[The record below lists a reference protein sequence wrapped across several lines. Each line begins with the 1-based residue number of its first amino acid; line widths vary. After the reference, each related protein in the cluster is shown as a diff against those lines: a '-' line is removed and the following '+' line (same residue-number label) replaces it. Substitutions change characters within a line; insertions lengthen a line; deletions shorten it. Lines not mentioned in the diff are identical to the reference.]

1 LLVREKQPR
10 VRQHHGGM
18 SMKVLH
24 FYKTYLPEVHGGAQ
38 QVIYEICE
46 GTRRY
51 GVDCEVL
58 ALSSQESETKVV
70 GRHRA
75 HFERRAAKVASTDLS
90 VSAVGRFRALAA
102 NADVV
107 HYHYP
112 WPMMD
117 LAHFLVL
124 HGKPSVVTYHSDI
137 VRQRFL
143 YRLYQPIMHRFLSS
157 SDVIVAT
164 SPSYVRTSPVLRRYR
179 DKVRVIPIGIDDA
192 PLRNPDPALLER
204 WRAKVGTG
212 FFLFI
217 GVARYYKRLDVL
229 LAAARGTEMPVV
241 IAGASRDDAQAHRSR
256 DETRSGNIVYTG
268 AISDADKAA
277 LLHLCRAVVLPSS
290 LRSEAFGIV
299 LLEGAM
305 LGKPLICC
313 ELGTGTTYV
322 NIDGLTGFAVPPGDA
337 GALRSAMRRL
347 HGNADLARRLGH
359 NARKRY
365 LEMFTADRMARAYA
379 GIYEEVSG
387 IPMQLTPSGMARQAP
402 MRAG

>member
-1 LLVREKQPR
+1 
-10 VRQHHGGM
+10 
-18 SMKVLH
+18 MKVLH

-51 GVDCEVL
+51 GIDCEVL
-58 ALSSQESETKVV
+58 ALSSRESETKVV

-102 NADVV
+102 SADVV

-157 SDVIVAT
+157 ADVIVAT

-192 PLRNPDPALLER
+192 PLRNPDPVLLER
-204 WRAKVGTG
+204 WRAKVGSG

-241 IAGASRDDAQAHRSR
+241 IAGARR
-256 DETRSGNIVYTG
+256 G
-268 AISDADKAA
+268 
-277 LLHLCRAVVLPSS
+277 
-290 LRSEAFGIV
+290 
-299 LLEGAM
+299 
-305 LGKPLICC
+305 
-313 ELGTGTTYV
+313 
-322 NIDGLTGFAVPPGDA
+322 A
-337 GALRSAMRRL
+337 GAS
-347 HGNADLARRLGH
+347 LA
-359 NARKRY
+359 
-365 LEMFTADRMARAYA
+365 
-379 GIYEEVSG
+379 
-387 IPMQLTPSGMARQAP
+387 
-402 MRAG
+402 

>member
-1 LLVREKQPR
+1 MR
-10 VRQHHGGM
+10 
-18 SMKVLH
+18 VLH
-24 FYKTYLPEVHGGAQ
+24 FYKTYLPHTRGGAQ

-46 GTRRY
+46 GTKRY
-51 GVDCEVL
+51 GIDCEVL
-58 ALSSQESETKVV
+58 ATTAQESDTRIV

-75 HFERRAAKVASTDLS
+75 HFQQRAVKLASTDLS
-90 VSAVGRFRALAA
+90 MSAVGRFRELAA
-102 NADVV
+102 HADVV
-107 HYHYP
+107 HYHFP

-117 LAHFLVL
+117 VAHFLVL

-143 YRLYQPIMHRFLSS
+143 YSFYQPIMHRFLASA
-157 SDVIVAT
+157 DAIVAT
-164 SPSYVRTSPVLRRYR
+164 SPAYVRTSPVLRRYR

-192 PLRNPDPALLER
+192 SLRNGAPSLVQH
-204 WRAKVGTG
+204 WRAKVGSG

-229 LAAARGTEMPVV
+229 IEAARGTGMPVV
-241 IAGASRDDAQAHRSR
+241 IAGADNDDRPAPQSRGEVRS
-256 DETRSGNIVYTG
+256 ENIIYAG

-277 LLHLCRAVVLPSS
+277 LLHLCHAVVLPSS

-305 LGKPLICC
+305 LSKPLICC

-322 NIDGLTGFAVPPGDA
+322 NVDGLTGFAVPPGDA
-337 GALRSAMRRL
+337 LALRCAMRRL
-347 HGNADLARRLGH
+347 HDNPDLARQLGH

-365 LEMFTADRMARAYA
+365 LDLFTADRMARKYA
-379 GIYEEVSG
+379 GIYEDVNG
-387 IPMQLTPSGMARQAP
+387 LP
-402 MRAG
+402 MRLSAGHAPLRALPRCGS

>member
-1 LLVREKQPR
+1 
-10 VRQHHGGM
+10 
-18 SMKVLH
+18 MKVLH
-24 FYKTYLPEVHGGAQ
+24 FYKTYLPDAHGGAQ

-46 GTRRY
+46 GTKRY
-51 GVDCEVL
+51 GIDCEVL
-58 ALSSQESETKVV
+58 ALTSQESETRMV

-75 HFERRAAKVASTDLS
+75 HFQRRAAKFASTDLS
-90 VSAVGRFRALAA
+90 ISAVGRFRELTAK
-102 NADVV
+102 ADVV
-107 HYHYP
+107 HYHFP

-117 LAHFLVL
+117 VAHFLVL

-143 YRLYQPIMHRFLSS
+143 YSFYRPIMHRFLASA
-157 SDVIVAT
+157 DTIVAT
-164 SPSYVRTSPVLRRYR
+164 SPAYVRTSPVLRRYR

-192 PLRNPDPALLER
+192 PLRNPDPALLQR
-204 WRAKVGTG
+204 WRAKVGSG

-229 LAAARGTEMPVV
+229 LEAARGTGMPVV
-241 IAGASRDDAQAHRSR
+241 IAGADNDNQRAQASRGEVRS
-256 DETRSGNIVYTG
+256 DNIIYTG

-277 LLHLCRAVVLPSS
+277 LLHLCNVVVLPSG

-305 LGKPLICC
+305 LSKPLLCC

-322 NIDGLTGFAVPPGDA
+322 NVDGLTGFAVPPGDA
-337 GALRSAMRRL
+337 GALRAAMRRL
-347 HGNADLARRLGH
+347 HDNPDLARQLGH

-365 LEMFTADRMARAYA
+365 LDLFTSDRMARKYA
-379 GIYEEVSG
+379 EVYEQVSG
-387 IPMQLTPSGMARQAP
+387 LPMHLTPSGVPQ
-402 MRAG
+402 RALPRYRRYGS

>member
-1 LLVREKQPR
+1 LLSRRKQQT
-10 VRQHHGGM
+10 VWLHDGGAT
-18 SMKVLH
+18 MKVLH
-24 FYKTYLPEVHGGAQ
+24 FYKTYLPDGHGGAQ
-38 QVIYEICE
+38 RVIFEICE

-58 ALSSQESETKVV
+58 ALSSLDSETRMV
-70 GRHRA
+70 GQHRA
-75 HFERRAAKVASTDLS
+75 HFQRRAMKFASTDLS
-90 VSAVGRFRALAA
+90 MSAVGRFRELAA
-102 NADVV
+102 SADVV

-137 VRQRFL
+137 VRQRML
-143 YRLYQPIMHRFLSS
+143 YRFYKPIMHKFLSS
-157 SDVIVAT
+157 ADVIVAT

-179 DKVRVIPIGIDDA
+179 DKVRVIPIGIDEA
-192 PLRNPDPALLER
+192 PLRDPDPVLLER
-204 WRAKVGTG
+204 WRAKVGSG

-229 LAAARGTEMPVV
+229 LEAARGTDMPVV
-241 IAGASRDDAQAHRSR
+241 IAGADSDDVRAHQSRG
-256 DETRSGNIVYTG
+256 ETRSGNITLTG

-277 LLHLCRAVVLPSS
+277 LLHLCGAVVLPSS

-305 LGKPLICC
+305 LAKPLICC

-322 NIDGLTGFAVPPGDA
+322 NIDGLTGFAVPPGDV

-347 HGNADLARRLGH
+347 HGNPDLARRLGY
-359 NARKRY
+359 NARRRY
-365 LEMFTADRMARAYA
+365 LELFTGDRMARGYA

-387 IPMQLTPSGMARQAP
+387 MPMHLTPAGIPRHAL
-402 MRAG
+402 MRAR